1 MEPTSIMPPATV
13 VGGIPLKEPERHRAF
28 IAAAQRDLNAHLRRL
43 GAVEVLAVDGEWDEH
58 TEKTFVEVCSVLGL
72 APKRD
77 VRTFR
82 LIAGAAEA
90 VTDAELALAAK
101 AGVTAEKQLRERFA
115 RERALLKPMSEDE
128 RERAYVAALQ
138 RDLNRHLVRRG
149 LPPRVMID
157 GDWDATTDEV
167 FRSVC
172 AALKIP
178 AERTVRT
185 YRLIAGAAARPM
197 RERGDLVVL
206 GGRSLPRDERDKA
219 FIASVQR
226 DINQHLVR
234 LGSPAILAVDGK
246 WGDDTDRAYR
256 RVLATLG
263 VEPARSPRNYRVI
276 AGTLAHR
283 TEAELKR
290 AEKEGAAYERKL
302 RRHFA
307 KQTVVV
313 QTQAAKKPAAAAKPH
328 PHGAHRRNGQVTT
341 AAAKP
346 ARNERVGSII
356 RHFGGRYEDH
366 IISASARTGVSV
378 SLLCAVIEQ
387 ETHFTNVFGHDN
399 VANPIKSPPGSNR
412 PVTKALYKEYKK
424 HRDRKLGCQGVGP
437 MQLTDRGLQDAADKL
452 GGCWR
457 VGPNIQVG
465 ADHLRNNIKAHGSVR
480 GGLVGYNGGAS
491 YPDAVLPLQAKWAKR
506 LGSAAGVAARGPR
519 TLRVTEPLMKGEDVK
534 TFQRVLNKRF
544 AKWHVPIVL
553 DVDGEFGTQTR
564 RSARQVAHGLG
575 LSAAEY
581 EHGITPAVQAVIQK
595 PTARTA
601 DQKARFA
608 KRAAFRKKLRGHAA
622 RQLASGAHGPLQA
635 KAYAEAR
642 KLVGVMEVGGN
653 NRGAKVLEVIHYAG
667 GPGPEAWCVDFVIWC
682 YGHAGSGAVRP
693 GFTRAVRFMKAAG
706 LVQTSTPKRGDIVR
720 YSFDH
725 TGLFVKDNGNGTIT
739 TIEGNT
745 GRSGAVS
752 DSSTGGDGV
761 YLKVRSKS
769 LVRDYLRVTR

>member
-13 VGGIPLKEPERHRAF
+13 VGGVPLSEPERHRAF

-43 GAVEVLAVDGEWDEH
+43 GAVETLAVDGEWDEH
-58 TEKTFVEVCSVLGL
+58 TEKAFVETCRVLGL

-77 VRTFR
+77 IRTFR

-90 VTDAELALAAK
+90 ITDAERAMAAK
-101 AGVTAEKQLRERFA
+101 DGAGFEKQLRERFA
-115 RERALLKPMSEDE
+115 SARALLRPLSEDE

-149 LPPRVMID
+149 QPPRLMID
-157 GDWDATTDEV
+157 GEWDAQTDQV
-167 FRSVC
+167 FRAVC

-185 YRLIAGAAARPM
+185 YRLIAGAAAKPM

-206 GGRSLPRDERDKA
+206 GGRSLPRAERDKA
-219 FIASVQR
+219 FIASLQR
-226 DINQHLVR
+226 DLNQHLVR
-234 LGSPAILAVDGK
+234 LGSPAILAVDGE
-246 WGDDTDRAYR
+246 WDEHTDRAYR

-263 VEPARSPRNYRVI
+263 VEPARSPRNYRLI
-276 AGTLAHR
+276 AGALAHR

-290 AEKEGAAYERKL
+290 SEKEGAEYERKL

-313 QTQAAKKPAAAAKPH
+313 QTQATKKPTPTPKPH
-328 PHGAHRRNGQVTT
+328 RDGHHPGHGT
-341 AAAKP
+341 AVSVKP
-346 ARNERVGSII
+346 ARNERVAAII
-356 RHFGGRYEDH
+356 RKFGGRYEDH
-366 IISASARTGVSV
+366 IIAASARTGVPV
-378 SLLCAVIEQ
+378 SLLCAVLEQ
-387 ETHFTNVFGHDN
+387 ETHFTNVFGHDK
-399 VANPIKSPPGSNR
+399 VRNPIKSPPGSNR
-412 PVTKALYKEYKK
+412 PVTEELYRQYKK
-424 HRDRKLGCQGVGP
+424 FRDQGMGCQGVGP
-437 MQLTDRGLQDAADKL
+437 MQLTDRSLQDAADKL

-465 ADHLRNNIKAHGSVR
+465 ADHLRNNIKRHGSVR

-506 LGSAAGVAARGPR
+506 LGAAAGVATRGPR
-519 TLRVTEPLMKGEDVK
+519 TFKVSKPPMKGDDVK
-534 TFQRVLNKRF
+534 AFQRVLNKRF
-544 AKWHVPIVL
+544 AKWRVPVVL
-553 DVDGEFGTQTR
+553 DIDGEFGPETR
-564 RSARQVAHGLG
+564 RAARQVAHGLG
-575 LSAAEY
+575 LAAADY
-581 EHGITPAVQAVIQK
+581 EHGITPAVRKVIQK
-595 PTARTA
+595 PTLRTA
-601 DQKARFA
+601 AQKARFA
-608 KRAAFRKKLRGHAA
+608 QRAAFRKKLRAHATH
-622 RQLASGAHGPLQA
+622 RLVSGAHGPLQA

-653 NRGAKVLEVIHYAG
+653 NRGRKVLEIIHYAG

-682 YGHAGSGAVRP
+682 YGHAGSTAVRP
-693 GFTRAVRFMKAAG
+693 GFTRAVRFMKATG
-706 LVQTSTPKRGDIVR
+706 LVPTSAPKRGDIVR
-720 YSFDH
+720 YTFDH

-745 GRSGAVS
+745 GHSGAVS
-752 DSSTGGDGV
+752 DSKTGGDGV
-761 YLKVRSKS
+761 YIKVRSKS